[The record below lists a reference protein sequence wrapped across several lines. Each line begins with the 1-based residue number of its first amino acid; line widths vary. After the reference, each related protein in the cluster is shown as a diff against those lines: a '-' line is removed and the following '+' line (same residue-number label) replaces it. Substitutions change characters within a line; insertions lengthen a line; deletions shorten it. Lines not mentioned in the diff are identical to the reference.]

1 MKLKIMASCALL
13 ALAACASNN
22 TQVQPAPKTNY
33 EVPAV
38 YFDFNATELT
48 GDAKYTLTNALN
60 GIENAQD
67 LKLVIT
73 GYADM

>member
-33 EVPAV
+33 EVCE
-38 YFDFNATELT
+38 DKKKIIQL
-48 GDAKYTLTNALN
+48 
-60 GIENAQD
+60 
-67 LKLVIT
+67 
-73 GYADM
+73 